1 FNTVPLGQAEA
12 ARSLGLSFTRV
23 LSLIVLPQAIRSV
36 LAPMGSVLIALV
48 KNTSIASAIGV
59 AEAALLMRSEIE
71 LFADQILWI
80 FLIIAAGYMV
90 ITLTIGL
97 TFGATVMYD
106 APGPKAR
113 ALHRIIA
120 VAFAVVVGAVAAWII
135 WTLVANEQLTAE
147 KWSPFL
153 RLNTWTTYI
162 LPGLFG
168 TISAAALSIVFAL
181 ALGAVLGIG
190 RLSEHRAVR
199 WISSALVEFFRAI
212 PVLILMYLAFAA
224 VVTGLSL
231 YNGSVIAEILRSG
244 IQSLPKGQSE
254 AAVAL
259 GMRKSQMMRLILLP
273 QSIAAMLPALI
284 SQMVIALKD
293 SALGYAF
300 GYIEV
305 VRSGIRSASYYG
317 NYLPALVVVAVIMIV
332 INFALSS
339 LATKVERQLRE
350 GWRKK
355 NLGKDLRQD
364 YGE

>member
-1 FNTVPLGQAEA
+1 MTG
-12 ARSLGLSFTRV
+12 
-23 LSLIVLPQAIRSV
+23 
-36 LAPMGSVLIALV
+36 
-48 KNTSIASAIGV
+48 
-59 AEAALLMRSEIE
+59 
-71 LFADQILWI
+71 
-80 FLIIAAGYMV
+80 
-90 ITLTIGL
+90 
-97 TFGATVMYD
+97 GATVMYD
-106 APGPKAR
+106 TPGPKGR
-113 ALHRIIA
+113 ALNRVIA
-120 VAFAVVVGAVAAWII
+120 VAFTALVCAAAAWVI

-162 LPGLFG
+162 LPGLLG
-168 TISAAALSIVFAL
+168 TVTAAALSIVFAL

-190 RLSEHRAVR
+190 RLSEHRPVR
-199 WISSALVEFFRAI
+199 WISSSLVEFFRAI
-212 PVLILMYLAFAA
+212 PVLILMVFSYYLYGQQAVFPSEYLAFAA

-317 NYLPALVVVAVIMIV
+317 NYLPALVVVAVIMIL

-339 LATKVERQLRE
+339 LATRIERQLRE
-350 GWRKK
+350 GRRKK
-355 NLGKDLRQD
+355 SIEKDLRQD

>member
-1 FNTVPLGQAEA
+1 MT
-12 ARSLGLSFTRV
+12 
-23 LSLIVLPQAIRSV
+23 
-36 LAPMGSVLIALV
+36 
-48 KNTSIASAIGV
+48 
-59 AEAALLMRSEIE
+59 
-71 LFADQILWI
+71 
-80 FLIIAAGYMV
+80 
-90 ITLTIGL
+90 
-97 TFGATVMYD
+97 GATVMYD
-106 APGPKAR
+106 APGPKGR
-113 ALHRIIA
+113 ALNRIIA
-120 VAFAVVVGAVAAWII
+120 VVFTALVGVVAAWVI
-135 WTLVANEQLTAE
+135 WTLVANEQLTTE

-162 LPGLFG
+162 LPGLLG
-168 TISAAALSIVFAL
+168 TVTAAALSIVFAL
-181 ALGAVLGIG
+181 ALGTVLGIG

-199 WISSALVEFFRAI
+199 WICSALVEFFRAI
-212 PVLILMYLAFAA
+212 PVLILMVFSYYLYGQQAVFPSEYLAFAA

-273 QSIAAMLPALI
+273 QSISAMLPALI

-305 VRSGIRSASYYG
+305 VRSGIRSASCYG
-317 NYLPALVVVAVIMIV
+317 NYLPALVVVAVIMII

-339 LATKVERQLRE
+339 LATRIERQLRQ
-350 GWRKK
+350 GRTKK
-355 NLGKDLRQD
+355 TIEKDLSQD
-364 YGE
+364 FGE

>member
-1 FNTVPLGQAEA
+1 MT
-12 ARSLGLSFTRV
+12 
-23 LSLIVLPQAIRSV
+23 
-36 LAPMGSVLIALV
+36 
-48 KNTSIASAIGV
+48 
-59 AEAALLMRSEIE
+59 
-71 LFADQILWI
+71 
-80 FLIIAAGYMV
+80 
-90 ITLTIGL
+90 
-97 TFGATVMYD
+97 GATVMYD
-106 APGPKAR
+106 APGPKGR

-120 VAFAVVVGAVAAWII
+120 VVFTALVGVVAAWVI
-135 WTLVANEQLTAE
+135 WTLVANEQLTTE

-162 LPGLFG
+162 LPGLLG
-168 TISAAALSIVFAL
+168 TVTAAALSIVFAL
-181 ALGAVLGIG
+181 VLGAVLGIG

-199 WISSALVEFFRAI
+199 WIYSALVEFFRAI
-212 PVLILMYLAFAA
+212 PVLILMVFSYYLYGQQAVFPSEYLAFAA

-273 QSIAAMLPALI
+273 QSISAMLPALI

-317 NYLPALVVVAVIMIV
+317 NYLPALVVVAVIMII

-339 LATKVERQLRE
+339 LATRIERQLRQ
-350 GWRKK
+350 GRTKK
-355 NLGKDLRQD
+355 TIEKDLSQD
-364 YGE
+364 FGE